1 MKNILLGTV
10 VALFGA
16 SILQGNISH
25 STYGFMTVVAVV
37 FVVAGGYSIVKGMR
51 ERRAKSS

>member
-1 MKNILLGTV
+1 MKEIVFGIL

-25 STYGFMTVVAVV
+25 SSYDLMTVFAVV
-37 FVVAGGYSIVKGMR
+37 LVLGGAWSIYRGVVARKTP
-51 ERRAKSS
+51 